1 MQKGNTLFLLRDIM
15 ANPAN
20 PGATPQPQF
29 VGLASKFDLLDVNLR
44 WDTRVFDGLGLRLNG
59 NYIRNLAYSKGRSGA
74 ARRVI
79 WSTTSTRTAK
89 CRAVRTPGCCRPRWA
104 VRST

>member
-29 VGLASKFDLLDVNLR
+29 VGLAS
-44 WDTRVFDGLGLRLNG
+44 
-59 NYIRNLAYSKGRSGA
+59 A
-74 ARRVI
+74 
-79 WSTTSTRTAK
+79 STCWT
-89 CRAVRTPGCCRPRWA
+89 
-104 VRST
+104 